1 MEYFINCNTSTLAP
15 YTIPLDGLRAA
26 HLYRRLSFSASV
38 QTVNSAVGESAG
50 NLVDTLVDQALAAP
64 VIPPPE
70 WADWNNANY
79 PADDDLARQVRRAQ
93 FEEFSTTYGNALLN
107 NGLRDRMS
115 FFWSNHFVTEIDVYD
130 CNSFLYHYVNC
141 LQRNALGNFKTF
153 VSEIGLTSAML
164 YYLDGVRNRGDNP
177 NENYAR
183 ELYELFTLGE
193 GNAYTEQDIIE
204 TSKALSGYT
213 ERGEEGCTQVTFNA
227 EDFSTENKT
236 IFGQTGN
243 WGYDDV
249 IDILFNERSNEIARF
264 ICAKLYEFFVHPDA
278 TGDDGNGIAPQ
289 IIDGLAQTFV
299 ANNFEIAP
307 VLRQLFK
314 SQHFFDD
321 TAIGVIIKSPF
332 DLYLNMVKETGFGYD
347 DGTVLNIIDAAG
359 LIGQELFDPFD
370 VAGWQ
375 RDRQWINTNFIIGRW
390 LTSEV
395 FLERFF
401 QADPEQF
408 RTLAM
413 DAVGA
418 ANSNTSNPEIV
429 VRALVNKFTPKGLL
443 TEADFEKAMDAFKID
458 DVPEEYYSP
467 DYTPGGLSLWT
478 LSVSMEV
485 PTQVYVLLRHLSRE
499 PEFQLK

>member
-1 MEYFINCNTSTLAP
+1 MEYFINCNSSTLAP
-15 YTIPLDGLRAA
+15 YTDPLDELRAA
-26 HLYRRLSFSASV
+26 HLYRRLGFSASV
-38 QTVNSAVGESAG
+38 QTINAAVGQTA
-50 NLVDTLVDQALAAP
+50 DTLIDNLVDQALALAP
-64 VIPPPE
+64 IAPPA
-70 WADWNNANY
+70 WADWTNDDY
-79 PADDDLARQVRRAQ
+79 PADDDLAGQLRRAQ
-93 FEEFSTTYGNALLN
+93 QEEFATAYGNSLLDN
-107 NGLRDRMS
+107 NLRDRLS
-115 FFWSNHFVTEIDVYD
+115 FFWSNHFVTEIDVYN
-130 CNSFLYHYVNC
+130 CNSFLYYYINC
-141 LQRNALGNFKTF
+141 LQRNAIGNFRTF

-164 YYLDGVRNRGDNP
+164 YYLDGVRNRGNNP

-193 GNAYTEQDIIE
+193 GNNYTEDDIIE
-204 TSKALSGYT
+204 TAKAISGYT
-213 ERGEEGCTQVTFNA
+213 ENGEVGCTQVTFDPTEFN
-227 EDFSTENKT
+227 TENKT

-249 IDILFNERSNEIARF
+249 INILFTERPNEIAWF
-264 ICAKLYEFFVHPDA
+264 ICKKLYEFFVHPDSDDA
-278 TGDDGNGIAPQ
+278 DGNAQ
-289 IIDGLAQTFV
+289 AIINGMAATFTS
-299 ANNFEIAP
+299 NNFELAP

-314 SQHFFDD
+314 SQHFFDED
-321 TAIGVIIKSPF
+321 AIGVIIKSPF
-332 DLYLNMVKETGFGYD
+332 DLYMNLIKETGFTYD
-347 DGTVLNIIDAAG
+347 DSTVINVIDASR
-359 LIGQELFDPFD
+359 LIGQTLFDPFD

-401 QADPEQF
+401 QANPEQF

-418 ANSNTSNPEIV
+418 GDANTSNPETV

-443 TEADFEKAMDAFKID
+443 TDQDFENAMDAFKID
-458 DVPEEYYSP
+458 DVPENYYSP
-467 DYTPGGLSLWT
+467 DYIAGGLSLWI
-478 LSVSMEV
+478 LSASLEV

>member
-1 MEYFINCNTSTLAP
+1 MEYFINCNSSTLAP
-15 YTIPLDGLRAA
+15 YTTPLDELRAA
-26 HLYRRLSFSASV
+26 HLYRRLGFSASI
-38 QTVNSAVGESAG
+38 QTINAAVGQTA
-50 NLVDTLVDQALAAP
+50 DTLVDALVDQAIATPPIPAP
-64 VIPPPE
+64 A
-70 WADWNNANY
+70 WADWTNANY
-79 PADDDLARQVRRAQ
+79 PEDDDLAGQMRRAQ
-93 FEEFSTTYGNALLN
+93 REEFATAYGNALLDN
-107 NGLRDRMS
+107 NLRDRLS

-130 CNSFLYHYVNC
+130 CNSFLYYYINN
-141 LQRNALGNFKTF
+141 LQRNALGNFRTF

-164 YYLDGVRNRGDNP
+164 YYLDGVRNRGNNP

-193 GNAYTEQDIIE
+193 GNNYTEEDIIE
-204 TSKALSGYT
+204 TSKAISGYT
-213 ERGEEGCTQVTFNA
+213 NRGEEGCTQVTFDA
-227 EDFSTENKT
+227 EDFNTENKT

-243 WGYDDV
+243 WNYDDV
-249 IDILFNERSNEIARF
+249 INILFTERPNEIAWF
-264 ICAKLYEFFVHPDA
+264 ICKKLYEFFVHPDS
-278 TGDDGNGIAPQ
+278 DDDAGN
-289 IIDGLAQTFV
+289 AQTIINGMSATFI

-314 SQHFFDD
+314 SQHFFDEN
-321 TAIGVIIKSPF
+321 AIGVIIKSPF
-332 DLYLNMVKETGFGYD
+332 DLYNGLLKETGFTYD
-347 DGTVLNIIDAAG
+347 DGTVLNVVDASS
-359 LIGQELFDPFD
+359 LIGQTMFDPFD

-390 LTSEV
+390 LTAEV
-395 FLERFF
+395 FIDRFY

-443 TEADFEKAMDAFKID
+443 TPEDFEIAMDAFKID
-458 DVPEEYYSP
+458 DVPENYYSP
-467 DYTPGGLSLWT
+467 DYITGGLSLWM
-478 LSVSMEV
+478 LAVSMEV

>member
-15 YTIPLDGLRAA
+15 YTDPLDELRAA
-26 HLYRRLSFSASV
+26 HLYRRLGFSASV
-38 QTVNSAVGESAG
+38 QTINAAVGQTAG
-50 NLVDTLVDQALAAP
+50 VLVDNLVDQALALP
-64 VIPPPE
+64 PIPAPE
-70 WADWNNANY
+70 WADWTNANY
-79 PADDDLARQVRRAQ
+79 PEDDDLARQLRNAQ
-93 FEEFSTTYGNALLN
+93 RDEFRTAYGNSLLDN
-107 NGLRDRMS
+107 NLRDRMS
-115 FFWSNHFVTEIDVYD
+115 FFWSNHFVTELDVYD
-130 CNSFLYHYVNC
+130 CNSFLYYYINN

-164 YYLDGVRNRGDNP
+164 YYLDGVRNRGNNP

-193 GNAYTEQDIIE
+193 GNGYTEEDIIE
-204 TSKALSGYT
+204 TAKSLSGYT
-213 ERGEEGCTQVTFNA
+213 ERGEEGCTQVTFDPENFNT
-227 EDFSTENKT
+227 DNKT
-236 IFGQTGN
+236 ILGQTGN
-243 WGYDDV
+243 WGYDDT
-249 IDILFNERSNEIARF
+249 IDILFNERPNEIAWF
-264 ICAKLYEFFVHPDA
+264 ICQKLYTFFVHPDA
-278 TGDDGNGIAPQ
+278 NDDDGN
-289 IIDGLAQTFV
+289 AQTIINGMAGTFI

-307 VLRQLFK
+307 VLRELFK
-314 SQHFFDD
+314 SQHFFDED
-321 TAIGVIIKSPF
+321 AIGVIIKSPF
-332 DLYLNMVKETGFGYD
+332 DLYLNLIKETGFTYD
-347 DGTVLNIIDAAG
+347 DGTVINVIDAST

-413 DAVGA
+413 NAVGV
-418 ANSNTSNPEIV
+418 ANENTSNPEIV
-429 VRALVNKFTPKGLL
+429 TQALVDKFTPKGLL
-443 TEADFEKAMDAFKID
+443 TDQDFQNALDAFKID
-458 DVPEEYYSP
+458 DVPEDYYSP
-467 DYTPGGLSLWT
+467 DYFPGGLSLWS
-478 LSVSMEV
+478 LSLSMEA